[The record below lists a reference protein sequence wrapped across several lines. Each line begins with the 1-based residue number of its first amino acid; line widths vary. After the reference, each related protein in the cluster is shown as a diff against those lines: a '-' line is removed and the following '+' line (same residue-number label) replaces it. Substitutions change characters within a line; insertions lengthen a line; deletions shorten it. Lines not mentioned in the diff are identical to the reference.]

1 MKIICPNCLNELIT
15 DEASV
20 SDTNCNKCNAKISF
34 IPTYLN
40 TPPETDIDAKS
51 AFSGIIIVIAII
63 GAIGACMLK
72 AGWNAWATIAL
83 TGAMIYLT
91 ERLFLSKYSI
101 AKIEDE
107 PTLEIA
113 NISESKGGKEFND
126 LVNLAIGELPVKF
139 KNKLKDIN
147 LVIEDMPEETTAK
160 NLGLKS
166 RKNLAGLF
174 HGIPLTHKSVWH
186 GSRLPDKITIFKE
199 NIERYCSSDAQLKR
213 EVKRVVWHELG
224 HFFGLN
230 EEELRRIESRNYH
243 HE

>member
-1 MKIICPNCLNELIT
+1 MKITCPNCLTELISE
-15 DEASV
+15 EAGV
-20 SDTNCNKCNAKISF
+20 SETKCPQCEAKISF

-40 TPPETDIDAKS
+40 SPSETDISAKS

-72 AGWNAWATIAL
+72 SGWNVWATIAL
-83 TGAMIYLT
+83 TGTIIYIT
-91 ERLFLSKYSI
+91 KKLFLNKYTI
-101 AKIEDE
+101 TRIEE
-107 PTLEIA
+107 ETTLEIA
-113 NISESKGGKEFND
+113 DISECKDSKQFND

-147 LVIEDMPEETTAK
+147 IVIEDMPDEKTAR
-160 NLGLKS
+160 NLALKS
-166 RKNLAGLF
+166 RRNLAGLF

-199 NIERYCSSDAQLKR
+199 NIERYCSSDVQLKR

-230 EEELRRIESRNYH
+230 EEELRKTEKRNYH

>member
-1 MKIICPNCLNELIT
+1 MKITCPNCLNELISEKT
-15 DEASV
+15 GDSE
-20 SDTNCNKCNAKISF
+20 TKCNKCDAKISLV
-34 IPTYLN
+34 PTYLN
-40 TPPETDIDAKS
+40 SPPETDSNAKS

-72 AGWNAWATIAL
+72 SGWNVWVTIAL
-83 TGAMIYLT
+83 TGAIIYLT
-91 ERLFLSKYSI
+91 KKLFLNKYTI
-101 AKIEDE
+101 TRIENE
-107 PTLEIA
+107 TILEIA
-113 NISESKGGKEFND
+113 NISASKGSKQFND

-139 KNKLKDIN
+139 KNKLKEIN
-147 LVIEDMPEETTAK
+147 IVIEDMPDEDTSR
-160 NLGLKS
+160 NLNLKS
-166 RKNLAGLF
+166 RRNLAGLF

-199 NIERYCSSDAQLKR
+199 NIGRYCSSDVQLKR

-230 EEELRRIESRNYH
+230 EEELRKIEKRSYH